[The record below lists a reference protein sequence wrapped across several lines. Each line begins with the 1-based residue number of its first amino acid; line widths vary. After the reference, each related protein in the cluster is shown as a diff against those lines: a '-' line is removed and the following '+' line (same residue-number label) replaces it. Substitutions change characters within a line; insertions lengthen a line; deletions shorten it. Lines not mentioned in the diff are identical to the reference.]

1 MAIIEVTLHVEQNA
15 TVQVEADPSAS
26 DAELT
31 RLALMRLDETGG
43 AEWETHTAWLDR
55 GRP

>member
-15 TVQVEADPSAS
+15 TVQVEADPGAS

-31 RLALMRLDETGG
+31 HLALMRLDETGG